1 MYNNTLFICFS
12 NINIYIY
19 TKIWDVYHALEE
31 FILIMKMP
39 GAFEDEEQ

>member
-1 MYNNTLFICFS
+1 MD
-12 NINIYIY
+12 IY

-31 FILIMKMP
+31 FIIIMKMP

>member
-1 MYNNTLFICFS
+1 M
-12 NINIYIY
+12 YIY
-19 TKIWDVYHALEE
+19 TNFWYVFHALKD

>member
-1 MYNNTLFICFS
+1 MFFEYKH
-12 NINIYIY
+12 IYIQKANMDIY
-19 TKIWDVYHALEE
+19 TKFWDVYHALEE